1 MIHTHF
7 KLRNIYLH
15 AAIHFSRFV
24 FHFGPPF
31 QSTIAP
37 TQGGAITEKA
47 KALQQALTCSD
58 ETLEKMEEAG
68 VSKNPATRLNSWN
81 VKRFS
86 RKLSNPFSFRT
97 NATEG
102 APLEIPS
109 ASKEKEWMTEWSFE
123 SSVSSHQFFTCRF
136 AFRVQYDIWFIYLYL
151 ASRRNPEYN
160 AAS

>member
-1 MIHTHF
+1 M
-7 KLRNIYLH
+7 LYQ
-15 AAIHFSRFV
+15 S
-24 FHFGPPF
+24 F
-31 QSTIAP
+31 QSEATVPDTGTITFDAFSFRK
-37 TQGGAITEKA
+37 GAITEKA

-109 ASKEKEWMTEWSFE
+109 ASKKKE
-123 SSVSSHQFFTCRF
+123 
-136 AFRVQYDIWFIYLYL
+136 
-151 ASRRNPEYN
+151 
-160 AAS
+160 